1 MKFSGHITQFST
13 LWKMEKIIIENR
25 VRDENEMEDECR
37 SEGEE
42 FFGSSDDEVT
52 EEDCLAD
59 LSDHLD
65 EDEAY
70 IRFTATFWRES
81 FIR

>member
-1 MKFSGHITQFST
+1 
-13 LWKMEKIIIENR
+13 MEKIIFENS
-25 VRDENEMEDECR
+25 VRDENEMVDECR

-52 EEDCLAD
+52 EEDGLAD
-59 LSDHLD
+59 LSDHSG

-70 IRFTATFWRES
+70 IRLTANSWRES
-81 FIR
+81 FMR